1 MEFSR
6 FRDEKARFDALGA
19 EVVGISVDPP
29 KTNLAWSRDL
39 GLPFRLLS
47 DLGPKGKVG
56 RRYGVYDEAWGLER
70 RATFIIDR
78 DRIIRFVE
86 VDGLALDIQPVLTAL
101 DRLAKAA
108 R

>member
-1 MEFSR
+1 M
-6 FRDEKARFDALGA
+6 
-19 EVVGISVDPP
+19 VGVSVDPP
-29 KTNLAWSRDL
+29 KTNLAWTRDL
-39 GLPFRLLS
+39 GLPFHLLS

-56 RRYGVYDEAWGLER
+56 RLYGIYDENWGLER

-86 VDGLALDIQPVLTAL
+86 VDQLATNIRPVLEAL
-101 DRLAKAA
+101 DRLARAT